1 MNPLIRRFSAAAGAV
16 LALAVAVL
24 VLPAPAVAAPL
35 GQVTLDR
42 TAGSVDDNP
51 IFSTAA
57 ASAPCPT
64 GFGADAMV
72 RIGPPGGPYANV
84 AKPLTAGG
92 YDRKAVSV
100 KPNRSFV
107 MALGNVK
114 PADGEWQV
122 VVECYSVT
130 EGMHKERF
138 VTPITVSGGRW
149 RTGRPAGGNPTP
161 TTSAGADD
169 QPPATPTASAPPDV
183 SGSDQAAIDARLAA
197 NNRTGKAS
205 FGNAWWIAG
214 LGGVLCVFG
223 LVFLLTRPR
232 PGKSR

>member
-1 MNPLIRRFSAAAGAV
+1 MNPRIRRISAAAGAV
-16 LALAVAVL
+16 LALAATAL
-24 VLPAPAVAAPL
+24 LLPAPAVAAPL

-42 TAGSVDDNP
+42 TSGSVDQNP
-51 IFSTAA
+51 IFGSAT

-100 KPNRSFV
+100 KPNRSFA
-107 MALGNVK
+107 MALGNVR
-114 PADGEWQV
+114 PTDGEWEV

-130 EGMHKERF
+130 DGMHQDRF

-149 RTGRPAGGNPTP
+149 RTGKPAGSTP
-161 TTSAGADD
+161 TSTASAGAD
-169 QPPATPTASAPPDV
+169 QPPTTPTASAPPDV
-183 SGSDQAAIDARLAA
+183 SGADQAAIDARLAA

-214 LGGVLCVFG
+214 LAGVLCVFG
-223 LVFLLTRPR
+223 LVFLLTRQR